1 MHKPKTMLY
10 IVRHGQNEDNANG
23 ILNGHRDMPLTEL
36 GREQARKLAASIRT
50 QGLQFDAVYASPLSR
65 ALETARILAD
75 GAGLSRPQTYDDLI
89 ERDFGDMTGRPA
101 SDIKKLCA
109 PDIIETDTV
118 TYFLRPDDAET
129 FPELL
134 ARGRRV
140 CNDMVRRHPQQVALL
155 VCHGDIGKM
164 IYAAVTKTPW
174 RVALTEFHFD
184 NTDIIGPFELS

>member
-1 MHKPKTMLY
+1 MTMLY

-36 GREQARKLAASIRT
+36 GREQARGLAASIRA
-50 QGLQFDAVYASPLSR
+50 QGLQFDTVYASPLSR

-75 GAGLSRPQTYDDLI
+75 GVGFPEPQVYDDLI
-89 ERDFGDMTGRPA
+89 ERDFGDMTGRPVG
-101 SDIKKLCA
+101 DIKKLCA

-118 TYFLRPDDAET
+118 TYFLRPDGAET
-129 FPELL
+129 FPALL

-140 CNDMVRRHPQQVALL
+140 CNDIVQRHPRQTVLL

-164 IYAAVTKTPW
+164 IYAAATKTPW
-174 RVALTEFHFD
+174 QQALTEFHFD
-184 NTDIIGPFELS
+184 NTDIIGPLELS